1 MTELSGQHI
10 GAIAGLV
17 FVLAFLV
24 YISSAAYFYY
34 SKLDD
39 AIRLTKHPIA
49 KGKTRSQLTLYENL
63 AIATTLLI
71 WLSLHK
77 ANFWPLNNIHQ
88 IFVESDVRTIPSD
101 IKIPLFLAYGGM
113 TVSVLALLIG
123 SALKRLY
130 A

>member
-17 FVLAFLV
+17 FVLAFVV

-34 SKLDD
+34 FKLDD
-39 AIRLTKHPIA
+39 AIRLARHHIA
-49 KGKTRSQLTLYENL
+49 KGKTSSQLTLYESL

-71 WLSLHK
+71 SLSLHK

-101 IKIPLFLAYGGM
+101 IRIPLFLACGGM
-113 TVSVLALLIG
+113 TVSVLA
-123 SALKRLY
+123 
-130 A
+130 

>member
-1 MTELSGQHI
+1 MR
-10 GAIAGLV
+10 
-17 FVLAFLV
+17 
-24 YISSAAYFYY
+24 
-34 SKLDD
+34 D
-39 AIRLTKHPIA
+39 AP
-49 KGKTRSQLTLYENL
+49 QLTLYEKL

-77 ANFWPLNNIHQ
+77 ANFWPLNNIHK
-88 IFVESDVRTIPSD
+88 IFVESDVRTIPPD

>member
-17 FVLAFLV
+17 FVLAFVV

-34 SKLDD
+34 FKLDD

-88 IFVESDVRTIPSD
+88 IFVESDVRTIPSN

>member
-1 MTELSGQHI
+1 MIDLSGQHI

-17 FVLAFLV
+17 FVLAFVV

-34 SKLDD
+34 FKFDD
-39 AIRLTKHPIA
+39 AIRLTSHPIA
-49 KGKTRSQLTLYENL
+49 KGRTRSQLTLYEKL

-77 ANFWPLNNIHQ
+77 ANFWPLNNIHK

-101 IKIPLFLAYGGM
+101 IKTPLFLAYGGM
-113 TVSVLALLIG
+113 TVSVFALIIG
-123 SALKRLY
+123 GALRNFY

>member
-17 FVLAFLV
+17 FVLAFVV

-34 SKLDD
+34 FKLDD
-39 AIRLTKHPIA
+39 AIRLTSHPMA
-49 KGKTRSQLTLYENL
+49 NGRTRSQLTLYEKL
-63 AIATTLLI
+63 AISTTLLI
-71 WLSLHK
+71 WLVLHK
-77 ANFWPLNNIHQ
+77 ATFWPINNVHH
-88 IFVESDVRTIPSD
+88 IFGENDVRTIPSD
-101 IKIPLFLAYGGM
+101 IKIPLYLAYGGM
-113 TVSVLALLIG
+113 AVSVLALLIG